1 MSIGDGPSFDP
12 AKYTPEMTLSQIREL
27 RQHLNDDLMPEA
39 TSREASF
46 ILRFLS
52 YLDAL
57 ATRFEQSVD
66 APLDLLAFVVRNL
79 LEFSALLPVVFESEN
94 TKALFMNEA
103 FRIDL
108 LDLQA
113 RLDATF
119 TELGK
124 EPSGGGVVTEEELDW
139 LPRSTTRLAGRRTAF
154 DSWLH
159 KFCSKLMHPTAIMI
173 MAGEALSDPDKRIT
187 LCFSGL
193 QYLGKSYNFLS
204 ETLFLHDQSSSPEVS
219 S

>member
-1 MSIGDGPSFDP
+1 
-12 AKYTPEMTLSQIREL
+12 
-27 RQHLNDDLMPEA
+27 MPEA
-39 TSREASF
+39 TRRDALF
-46 ILRFLS
+46 VIRFLS

-57 ATRFEQSVD
+57 ATRFEQNVD

-79 LEFSALLPVVFESEN
+79 LEFSVLLPVVFESESN
-94 TKALFMNEA
+94 KTLFMNEA

-108 LDLQA
+108 ADLRA
-113 RLDATF
+113 KLDATF

-124 EPSGGGVVTEEELDW
+124 EPSVGGVVAEEELDW
-139 LPRSTTRLAGRRTAF
+139 LPRSTTRLAGQRTAF

-173 MAGEALSDPDKRIT
+173 MAGEALADPNKRIT

-204 ETLFLHDQSSSPEVS
+204 ETLFPDVRSSSPNVS
-219 S
+219 

>member
-1 MSIGDGPSFDP
+1 MN
-12 AKYTPEMTLSQIREL
+12 QIRDL
-27 RQHLNDDLMPEA
+27 RRHLRNDLMAEA
-39 TSREASF
+39 TRREALF
-46 ILRFLS
+46 VTRFLL

-57 ATRFEQSVD
+57 AIRFEQSAD

-79 LEFSALLPVVFESEN
+79 LEFSVLLPVAFESERN
-94 TKALFMNEA
+94 KALFMNEA

-113 RLDATF
+113 KLDATF
-119 TELGK
+119 AEHSEGRSS
-124 EPSGGGVVTEEELDW
+124 SGVAAEEDLDW
-139 LPRSTTRLAGRRTAF
+139 LPHSTTRLAGVRTAF

-173 MAGEALSDPDKRIT
+173 LTGEALTDPNKRVT
-187 LCFSGL
+187 LCFAGL

-204 ETLFLHDQSSSPEVS
+204 DIVFLDVRSSDPRTR
-219 S
+219 